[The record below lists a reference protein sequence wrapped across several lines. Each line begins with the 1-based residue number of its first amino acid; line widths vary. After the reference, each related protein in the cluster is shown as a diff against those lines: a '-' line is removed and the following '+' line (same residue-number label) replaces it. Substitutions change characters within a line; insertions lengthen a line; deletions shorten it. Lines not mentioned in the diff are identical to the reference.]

1 MLVYCGEYDAALL
14 AMLNRKYWSFLT
26 VLKSSLITQGH
37 WPKSFI
43 KRLQY
48 HCIYHLE
55 KKCFWYVTKLVWII
69 KSCLKY
75 SHQTKLSLFTCSAV
89 YRTKVLV
96 AVSNVKSYK
105 KMNLHKNYTKYFRSL
120 AVLHPTNIDIRHENM
135 SQELLNFI
143 RKPLDAPWIL
153 IQEISV
159 YVHPVSVTDVQF

>member
-1 MLVYCGEYDAALL
+1 MQITPNGCGKNQLPTHSYFLQMLVYCGEYDAALL

-26 VLKSSLITQGH
+26 VLKRSLITQGH

-75 SHQTKLSLFTCSAV
+75 SHQTKLSLFTCSDV

-105 KMNLHKNYTKYFRSL
+105 KWIYTK
-120 AVLHPTNIDIRHENM
+120 LHQI
-135 SQELLNFI
+135 LLKFGCATSHKYWHSP
-143 RKPLDAPWIL
+143 RK
-153 IQEISV
+153 
-159 YVHPVSVTDVQF
+159 YVTGALEFY